1 MASTSFTRSLN
12 RISFSSL
19 RPHISKAKTAS
30 CRTPPTN
37 ASIFGSAKAA
47 AAEEAGTSSRR
58 GFRILSRS
66 PVELGSSGGSM
77 YPLHT
82 AVAVARLT
90 SRLSLTSQSFRDLS
104 QGILCRTSPGLVW
117 GALSPQSSWA
127 HAALWQP
134 PGVFLPFLLR
144 FCRCSL
150 FLVASFDC
158 LVGWMAVSRLNDP
171 GFLSVKASRSFL
183 DVVSGSSSSDG
194 FPDLKCTSHRG
205 LPSLWIF
212 EAEILALAAPFQFSL
227 IGKFLARRPSLDSIR
242 KFFFQS

>member
-1 MASTSFTRSLN
+1 MASTIFTRSLN

-47 AAEEAGTSSRR
+47 AAEEAGTSSRYQSR

-66 PVELGSSGGSM
+66 PVELGCSGGSM

-104 QGILCRTSPGLVW
+104 QGTLCRTSPGL
-117 GALSPQSSWA
+117 
-127 HAALWQP
+127 
-134 PGVFLPFLLR
+134 
-144 FCRCSL
+144 
-150 FLVASFDC
+150 
-158 LVGWMAVSRLNDP
+158 
-171 GFLSVKASRSFL
+171 
-183 DVVSGSSSSDG
+183 
-194 FPDLKCTSHRG
+194 
-205 LPSLWIF
+205 
-212 EAEILALAAPFQFSL
+212 
-227 IGKFLARRPSLDSIR
+227 
-242 KFFFQS
+242 